1 MATSN
6 TKKSKKRPLNIR
18 ERKFVKS
25 IIEGKSAAQAM
36 RDAGYSERMAKSCAS
51 EKLVKTSETIQQLME
66 KKGLTDDYLLQGLL
80 EGTKATKVISATV
93 IAKNGEGMKDAD
105 SMSKDFIDV
114 DDFPTRH
121 KYIETGLK
129 LKGHLRDKLDISGD
143 IVVEVVKFGSK
154 D

>member
-1 MATSN
+1 VATSN

-80 EGTKATKVISATV
+80 EGTKATKNISCIV
-93 IAKNGEGMKDAD
+93 IAPNGEGQKDAN
-105 SMSKDFIDV
+105 STTRDFVEV

-121 KYIETGLK
+121 KYLETGFK

-143 IVVEVVKFGSK
+143 IIVEVVKFGAK

>member
-1 MATSN
+1 
-6 TKKSKKRPLNIR
+6 
-18 ERKFVKS
+18 
-25 IIEGKSAAQAM
+25 
-36 RDAGYSERMAKSCAS
+36 
-51 EKLVKTSETIQQLME
+51 
-66 KKGLTDDYLLQGLL
+66 
-80 EGTKATKVISATV
+80 
-93 IAKNGEGMKDAD
+93 
-105 SMSKDFIDV
+105 MSKDFIDV

>member
-1 MATSN
+1 MATPT
-6 TKKSKKRPLNIR
+6 TKKSKKKPLNIR

-80 EGTKATKVISATV
+80 EGTKATKNISCIV
-93 IAKNGEGMKDAD
+93 IAPNGEGQKDAN
-105 SMSKDFIDV
+105 SMTRDFV
-114 DDFPTRH
+114 EVADFPTRH
-121 KYIETGLK
+121 KYLETGFK

-143 IVVEVVKFGSK
+143 IIVEVVKFGAK